1 MPCSNEMEWRRLKRM
16 RKLTIFSLALIPLL
30 QGFIQVK
37 GQVSTRMPASI
48 GSQTEAS
55 NMASTYVPIENW
67 VYSAIERLAAAG
79 YVQTAFAGL
88 RPWTRMDF
96 ARLIAEAQEQRANSV
111 DDNIDPQIDLLLN
124 DLSHEFARELR
135 SQDGV
140 RNREAGFETVDF
152 RSTSIHGAPLTDGFH
167 SAQTIVNDYGRPY
180 GQGENTYTGFSYR
193 AIYGPFAGYV
203 DVELQQSALAPQP
216 PASSDAAIAAA
227 DFTPEAAL
235 DPHTDFTRGRLL
247 DAYVSYTTHG
257 NQFSFGKQSLW
268 WGPGKGST
276 MLMSNN
282 AEPLPMLRYDRVK
295 PFEIPGLGRLL
306 GPIRVQLFVGRLAGQ
321 QFTSPK
327 GHVFGQSGVP
337 YNDQPFIHGQK
348 VAIKPS
354 PNLELS
360 VSRTTI
366 FAGEGVPLTA
376 HTVLRSL
383 FSTSTNNDQLDPG
396 DRRVAFD
403 AQYRIPGLRNWLT
416 AYVDT
421 FTDDKLFP
429 LAYPKSTA
437 WTPGIYLTHVPHLSH
452 MDLRFEGY
460 LTPRRVYYPGFYYDN
475 VHYLSGYTNNR
486 QLMGSWIGRESNG
499 FQAWSTWWLSSRS
512 SIQASVRHS
521 TESAQF
527 LHGGNLLDLR
537 VAADIALK
545 QDWQL
550 RAVAQQER
558 WRFPL
563 FSTTN
568 APTHNQT
575 VTVQLSYRPT
585 PKSF

>member
-1 MPCSNEMEWRRLKRM
+1 VWGRFTKMRR
-16 RKLTIFSLALIPLL
+16 LTIFLFSLILLL
-30 QGFIQVK
+30 QWVDQLK
-37 GQVSTRMPASI
+37 AQAS
-48 GSQTEAS
+48 GRTSVFLDSQMETS
-55 NMASTYVPIENW
+55 SMASTYVPIESW

-96 ARLIAEAQEQRANSV
+96 ARLVTEAQEQREDHVGEGV
-111 DDNIDPQIDLLLN
+111 DPNVDLLLR
-124 DLSHEFARELR
+124 DLSREFARELR
-135 SQDGV
+135 SQEEA
-140 RNREAGFETVDF
+140 RNREAGFETIDF
-152 RSTSIHGAPLTDGFH
+152 RSTGIHGEPLTDGFH

-180 GQGENTYTGFSYR
+180 GQGENTYTGFSWR
-193 AIYGPFAGYV
+193 AAYGSLAAYV
-203 DVELQQSALAPQP
+203 DAELQQSALAPQP

-227 DFTPEAAL
+227 DFTSEAAL
-235 DPHTDFTRGRLL
+235 GPHTGFTRGRVL
-247 DAYVSYTTHG
+247 DAYISWTMHD
-257 NQFSFGKQSLW
+257 NQLTFGRQSLW
-268 WGPGKGST
+268 WGPGKGSA

-282 AEPLPMLRYDRVK
+282 ADPLTMLRYDRVR
-295 PFEIPGLGRLL
+295 PFEIPGPGRLL
-306 GPIRVQLFVGRLAGQ
+306 GPIRVQLFAGRLSGQ
-321 QFTSPK
+321 QFTNPR
-327 GHVFGQSGVP
+327 GQILGQSGVP
-337 YNDQPFIHGQK
+337 YKDQPFIHGQK
-348 VAIKPS
+348 VAIKPT
-354 PNLELS
+354 PNIELS

-366 FAGEGVPLTA
+366 FAGLGTPLTT

-383 FSTSTNNDQLDPG
+383 FSTSTNNDGLDPG

-416 AYVDT
+416 GYVDT

-437 WTPGIYLTHVPHLSH
+437 WSPGVYLAHVPHLSK

-460 LTPRRVYYPGFYYDN
+460 LTPRRVFFPGFYYDN

-499 FQAWSTWWLSSRS
+499 FQAWSTWRFSSRS

-527 LHGGNLLDLR
+527 LRGGNLLDVR
-537 VAADIALK
+537 FAADIALR

-550 RAVAQQER
+550 HAVAQEER

-563 FSTTN
+563 LSTEN
-568 APTHNQT
+568 NPVHNQT
-575 VTVQLSYRPT
+575 FTIQLSYRPGV
-585 PKSF
+585 KSF